1 MQLKFRCRARLRSQ
15 IGRLLGRLSLVPPAS
30 ETSPNTGWPCWPLGK
45 GPKFI
50 RISIALGQ
58 PTSSWL
64 SMASPR
70 SNWTSRWL
78 APTPDLLGEAIPTR
92 SKTLSSLSSLS
103 PRATSPNGRS
113 SGSVTGIPERTGE
126 LLEQIPLFPFT
137 SQMKAPKLLVD
148 ADFFFYRAASAAE
161 TEMDYS
167 EDLTVVVGDFRQ
179 GKRIVEQELNKL
191 RSRFDTQDLELFFTD
206 SKNFR
211 KEIDPSYKGNRRK
224 RKPAGYLKLKNWGL
238 EKYPSLIMPALEADD
253 ALGIAA
259 TSGLYDNF
267 VLVSPDKDMQQIP
280 AVFTT

>member
-1 MQLKFRCRARLRSQ
+1 
-15 IGRLLGRLSLVPPAS
+15 
-30 ETSPNTGWPCWPLGK
+30 
-45 GPKFI
+45 
-50 RISIALGQ
+50 
-58 PTSSWL
+58 
-64 SMASPR
+64 
-70 SNWTSRWL
+70 
-78 APTPDLLGEAIPTR
+78 
-92 SKTLSSLSSLS
+92 
-103 PRATSPNGRS
+103 
-113 SGSVTGIPERTGE
+113 
-126 LLEQIPLFPFT
+126 
-137 SQMKAPKLLVD
+137 MKAPKLLVD
-148 ADFFFYRAASAAE
+148 ADFFFYRAATAAE

-238 EKYPSLIMPALEADD
+238 DKYPSLIMPTLEADD

-259 TSGLYDNF
+259 TSGHYDNF

-280 AVFTT
+280 CRIYNLKEEFTQTEEAAERKLFEQALTGDSTDGYSGCPTVGPKRAKDILDASKGDYWSSVVNAFKNVGLTEEDALRNLRLARILQSQDWDCENQTPILYTP